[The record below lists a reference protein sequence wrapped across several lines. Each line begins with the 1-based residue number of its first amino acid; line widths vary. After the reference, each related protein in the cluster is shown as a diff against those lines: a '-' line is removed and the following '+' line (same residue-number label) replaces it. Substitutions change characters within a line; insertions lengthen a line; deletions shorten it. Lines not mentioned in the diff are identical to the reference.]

1 MERLST
7 RRSEMKKAIVLL
19 SVILLGASFNA
30 SAYIKCAPDGR
41 GGTCCWDTDKDGPWK
56 PIGC

>member
-1 MERLST
+1 
-7 RRSEMKKAIVLL
+7 MKKAIVLL

-41 GGTCCWDTDKDGPWK
+41 GGTCCWDTDREGPWK
-56 PIGC
+56 PLNC